1 MLQRIFRIIIKEFI
15 QVWRDKKMR
24 FFLIGPPL
32 VQLLVY
38 GYIINFDFTH
48 VAVGIF
54 DQSHTMESRE
64 LISRFTSNQWFD
76 VKYFIKSQQELLNR
90 IDNNDITMAVWI
102 EWDFAT
108 RMRQEKSGRVSLIL
122 DATDSNTALLV
133 SKYAA
138 TVLADYNNEQLRQ
151 RFANKGL
158 KWQGQLSLPLSI
170 EPRAW
175 FNTNLISRYS
185 MVPGVTAMVV
195 LLISLMLTAL
205 SVVRE
210 KEIGTMEQIL
220 VTPIR
225 PIELM
230 LGKTIPF
237 AVIAMIVGIVV
248 TLVGILWFRV
258 PFRGHA
264 LVLMLGTAAF
274 LLSSIGLGLFI
285 STISSTQQQAMM
297 AANLFLMPAIM
308 LSGLVFPI
316 ANMPLFFQY
325 VTMFNPLTYFIIV
338 ARGVFLVG
346 AGVALLW
353 KSMAAMV
360 LLGVALL
367 TLAVVRFK
375 VHLA

>member
-1 MLQRIFRIIIKEFI
+1 MFRRIFRIIVKEFI

-24 FFLIGPPL
+24 FFLIVPPL
-32 VQLLVY
+32 VQLIVY

-64 LISRFTSNQWFD
+64 LVSRFTSNQWFD
-76 VKYFIKSQQELLNR
+76 VKYFIKSHRELLNL
-90 IDNNDITMAVWI
+90 IDNGQITMAVWI

-108 RMRQEKSGRVSLIL
+108 RMRQGKSGRVSLIL

-133 SKYAA
+133 SKYAG
-138 TVLADYNNEQLRQ
+138 TVLSDYNQVQLQGRLASQ
-151 RFANKGL
+151 GL
-158 KWQGQLSLPLSI
+158 KWEGQLGPPLSI
-170 EPRAW
+170 QPRAW

-195 LLISLMLTAL
+195 LLISLMLTAM

-237 AVIAMIVGIVV
+237 AVIAMLVGIGV

-258 PFRGHA
+258 PFRGDP
-264 LVLMLGTAAF
+264 LVLIVGTGAF

-346 AGVALLW
+346 AGLMLLW
-353 KSMAAMV
+353 KDMAAMV

-367 TLAVVRFK
+367 ALAVIRFK
-375 VHLA
+375 VHIA

>member
-1 MLQRIFRIIIKEFI
+1 MFKRIYRIIIKEFI

-24 FFLIGPPL
+24 FFLIAPPL
-32 VQLLVY
+32 VQLIVY
-38 GYIINFDFTH
+38 GYIINFDFTN

-54 DQSHTMESRE
+54 DESRTMESRE
-64 LISRFTSNQWFD
+64 LINRFTSNQWFD
-76 VKYFIKSQQELLNR
+76 IKYFISNHKELVDR

-102 EWDFAT
+102 QWDFAT
-108 RMRQEKSGRVSLIL
+108 RIRQEKSGRVSVIL

-133 SKYAA
+133 SRYAA
-138 TVLADYNNEQLRQ
+138 TVISDHSQELLRQ
-151 RFANKGL
+151 RFADQGIKTS
-158 KWQGQLSLPLSI
+158 GQLDPPLSI

-175 FNTNLISRYS
+175 FNENLISRYS

-195 LLISLMLTAL
+195 MLISLMLTAL
-205 SVVRE
+205 AVVRE

-225 PIELM
+225 PLELM

-237 AVIAMIVGIVV
+237 AIIAMLVGIGV
-248 TLVGILWFRV
+248 TVVGILWFQV
-258 PFRGHA
+258 PFRGQA
-264 LVLMLGTAAF
+264 LVLMLGAAAF

-325 VTMFNPLTYFIIV
+325 LTMLNPLMYFITV

-346 AGVALLW
+346 AGLVLLW
-353 KSMAAMV
+353 KPMAAMV
-360 LLGVALL
+360 FLGVALL
-367 TLAVVRFK
+367 VLAVVRFK

>member
-1 MLQRIFRIIIKEFI
+1 MFNRIFRIIVKEFI

-24 FFLIGPPL
+24 FFLIAPPL

-38 GYIINFDFTH
+38 GYIINFDFAH
-48 VAVGIF
+48 VTVGIL
-54 DQSHTMESRE
+54 DESRTMESRE
-64 LISRFTSNQWFD
+64 LISRFTSNQWFN
-76 VKYFIKSQQELLNR
+76 VKYYIKTHKELLNR
-90 IDNNDITMAVWI
+90 IDHNDITMAVWI
-102 EWDFAT
+102 QWDFAT
-108 RMRQEKSGRVSLIL
+108 RLRQGKSGRVSVIL

-133 SKYAA
+133 SRYAG
-138 TVLADYNNEQLRQ
+138 TVIADYSQEQLRQ
-151 RFANKGL
+151 RLASKGL
-158 KWQGQLSLPLSI
+158 KWEGQLGPPLSI

-185 MVPGVTAMVV
+185 MIPGVTAMVV

-237 AVIAMIVGIVV
+237 AIIAM
-248 TLVGILWFRV
+248 LVGIGVTVVGVLWFQV
-258 PFRGHA
+258 PFRGDP
-264 LVLMLGTAAF
+264 LVLIVGTSAF

-316 ANMPLFFQY
+316 ANMPMFFQY
-325 VTMFNPLTYFIIV
+325 LTKLNPLTYFILV

-346 AGVALLW
+346 AGLSLLW
-353 KSMAAMV
+353 KDMAAMV
-360 LLGVALL
+360 LLGVSLL
-367 TLAVVRFK
+367 TLAVARFK
-375 VHLA
+375 IHLA

>member
-1 MLQRIFRIIIKEFI
+1 MFRRIYHIIIKEFI

-24 FFLIGPPL
+24 FFLIAPPL

-54 DQSHTMESRE
+54 DESRTMESRE

-76 VKYFIKSQQELLNR
+76 VKYYIKTQDELLSR

-102 EWDFAT
+102 QWDFAT
-108 RMRQEKSGRVSLIL
+108 RMRQGKSGKVSVIL

-133 SKYAA
+133 SKYAG
-138 TVLADYNNEQLRQ
+138 TVIADYTQVQLDRRLASQ
-151 RFANKGL
+151 GVKGA
-158 KWQGQLSLPLSI
+158 GQLGPPLSI

-175 FNTNLISRYS
+175 FNSNLISRHS

-195 LLISLMLTAL
+195 MLISLMLTAL
-205 SVVRE
+205 AVVRE

-225 PIELM
+225 PIELL

-237 AVIAMIVGIVV
+237 ALIAMLVGGGV
-248 TLVGILWFRV
+248 TVVGILWFQI
-258 PFRGHA
+258 PFRGNP
-264 LVLMLGTAAF
+264 LVLMAGTAAF
-274 LLSSIGLGLFI
+274 LLSSIGLGLLI
-285 STISSTQQQAMM
+285 STVSSTQQQAMM

-316 ANMPLFFQY
+316 ANMPTFFQY
-325 VTMFNPLTYFIIV
+325 LTMFNPLTYLIIV

-346 AGVALLW
+346 AGLALLW
-353 KSMAAMV
+353 KDMAAMV
-360 LLGVALL
+360 LLGVCLL
-367 TLAVVRFK
+367 ALAVARFK
-375 VHLA
+375 VHIA

>member
-1 MLQRIFRIIIKEFI
+1 MFNRIFRIIVKEFI

-24 FFLIGPPL
+24 FFLIAPPL

-38 GYIINFDFTH
+38 GYIINFDFSH
-48 VAVGIF
+48 VAVGIL
-54 DQSHTMESRE
+54 DESRTMESRE
-64 LISRFTSNQWFD
+64 LISRFTSNQWFH
-76 VKYFIKSQQELLNR
+76 VKYYINTQKELLDR
-90 IDNNDITMAVWI
+90 IDRNDITMAVWI
-102 EWDFAT
+102 QWDFAT
-108 RMRQEKSGRVSLIL
+108 RLRQGKSGRVSVIL

-133 SKYAA
+133 SRYAA
-138 TVLADYNNEQLRQ
+138 TVISDYSQEQLRQ
-151 RFANKGL
+151 RLASKGL
-158 KWQGQLSLPLSI
+158 KWEGQLGPPLSL

-185 MVPGVTAMVV
+185 MIPGVTAMVV

-237 AVIAMIVGIVV
+237 AIIAMLVGIGV
-248 TLVGILWFRV
+248 TLVGIVWFQV
-258 PFRGHA
+258 PFRGNP
-264 LVLMLGTAAF
+264 LVLMVGTAAF
-274 LLSSIGLGLFI
+274 LLSSIGLGLLI

-325 VTMFNPLTYFIIV
+325 LTMLNPLMYLIIV

-346 AGVALLW
+346 AGLALLW
-353 KSMAAMV
+353 KSMAAMI
-360 LLGVALL
+360 LLGIALL
-367 TLAVVRFK
+367 TLAVFRFK

>member
-1 MLQRIFRIIIKEFI
+1 MFRRIYHIIVKEFI

-24 FFLIGPPL
+24 FFLIAPPL

-54 DQSHTMESRE
+54 DESRTMESRE
-64 LISRFTSNQWFD
+64 LIDRFTSNQWFN
-76 VKYFIKSQQELLNR
+76 VKYDIKTQKELLSR
-90 IDNNDITMAVWI
+90 IDHNDITMAVWI
-102 EWDFAT
+102 QWDFAT
-108 RMRQEKSGRVSLIL
+108 RMRQGKSGKVQVIL

-133 SKYAA
+133 SKYAG
-138 TVLADYNNEQLRQ
+138 TVIADYTQEQLQQ
-151 RFANKGL
+151 RLDKQGL
-158 KWQGQLSLPLSI
+158 KWEGQTGLPLSI

-175 FNTNLISRYS
+175 FNSNLISRHS

-195 LLISLMLTAL
+195 MLISLMLTAL

-225 PIELM
+225 PIELI

-237 AVIAMIVGIVV
+237 AVIAMLVGGVV
-248 TLVGILWFRV
+248 TVVGILWFQI
-258 PFRGHA
+258 PFRGNP
-264 LVLMLGTAAF
+264 LVLVVGTAAF
-274 LLSSIGLGLFI
+274 LMSSIGLGLFF
-285 STISSTQQQAMM
+285 STVSSTQQQAMM
-297 AANLFLMPAIM
+297 AAQLFLMPAIM

-316 ANMPLFFQY
+316 ANMPVFFQY
-325 VTMFNPLTYFIIV
+325 LTMLNPLMYFIVV

-346 AGVALLW
+346 AGMALLW
-353 KSMAAMV
+353 KEMAAMV
-360 LLGVALL
+360 LLGVFLL
-367 TLAVVRFK
+367 GLAVARFK
-375 VHLA
+375 VHIA

>member
-1 MLQRIFRIIIKEFI
+1 MFRRIFHIIVKEFI

-24 FFLIGPPL
+24 FFLIFPPL

-54 DQSHTMESRE
+54 DESRTMESRD
-64 LISRFTSNQWFD
+64 LINRFTSNQWFD
-76 VKYFIKSQQELLNR
+76 VKYDIKTQKELLSR
-90 IDNNDITMAVWI
+90 IDHNDITMAVWI
-102 EWDFAT
+102 QWDFAT
-108 RMRQEKSGRVSLIL
+108 RMRQGKSGRVSVIL

-133 SKYAA
+133 SRYAG
-138 TVLADYNNEQLRQ
+138 TVIADYTQEQLQQ
-151 RFANKGL
+151 RLASTGQ
-158 KWQGQLSLPLSI
+158 KWQGQMSTPITI

-175 FNTNLISRYS
+175 FNANLISRHS

-195 LLISLMLTAL
+195 LIISLMLTAL

-225 PIELM
+225 PLELM

-237 AVIAMIVGIVV
+237 AIIALAVGIGV
-248 TLVGILWFRV
+248 TIVGILWFHV
-258 PFRGHA
+258 PFRGRGVV
-264 LVLMLGTAAF
+264 LVAGTAAF
-274 LLSSIGLGLFI
+274 LLSSLGLGLLI

-297 AANLFLMPAIM
+297 ASQLFLMPAIM

-316 ANMPLFFQY
+316 ANMPVFFQY
-325 VTMFNPLTYFIIV
+325 LTLLNPLQYFVVVLRAI
-338 ARGVFLVG
+338 FLVG
-346 AGVALLW
+346 AGLELLW
-353 KSMAAMV
+353 REMAAMCF
-360 LLGVALL
+360 LGVVML

>member
-1 MLQRIFRIIIKEFI
+1 MFGRIYHIIVKEFI

-24 FFLIGPPL
+24 FFLIAPPL

-54 DQSHTMESRE
+54 DESRTMESRE
-64 LISRFTSNQWFD
+64 LINRFTSNQWFN
-76 VKYFIKSQQELLNR
+76 VKYDIKTQKELLSR
-90 IDNNDITMAVWI
+90 IDHNDITMAVWI
-102 EWDFAT
+102 QWDFAT
-108 RMRQEKSGRVSLIL
+108 RMRQGKSGKVSVIL

-133 SKYAA
+133 SRYAG
-138 TVLADYNNEQLRQ
+138 TVIADYTQEQLQQ
-151 RFANKGL
+151 RLDEQGVKWEGQIGL
-158 KWQGQLSLPLSI
+158 PVSI

-175 FNTNLISRYS
+175 FNSNLISRYS

-195 LLISLMLTAL
+195 MLISLMLTAL

-225 PIELM
+225 PIELI

-237 AVIAMIVGIVV
+237 AVIAMLVGGVV
-248 TLVGILWFRV
+248 TVVGILWFQI
-258 PFRGHA
+258 PFRGHP
-264 LVLMLGTAAF
+264 LVLVVGTAAF
-274 LLSSIGLGLFI
+274 LLSSIGLGLFF
-285 STISSTQQQAMM
+285 STVSSTQQQAMM
-297 AANLFLMPAIM
+297 ASQLFLMPAIM

-325 VTMFNPLTYFIIV
+325 LTLLNPLAYFIVV
-338 ARGVFLVG
+338 ARAVFLVG
-346 AGVALLW
+346 AGLALLW
-353 KSMAAMV
+353 KEMAAMV
-360 LLGVALL
+360 LLGVFLL
-367 TLAVVRFK
+367 ALAVARFK
-375 VHLA
+375 VHIA

>member
-1 MLQRIFRIIIKEFI
+1 MFRRIVHIIVKEFI

-24 FFLIGPPL
+24 FFLIVPPL

-38 GYIINFDFTH
+38 GYIINFDVNH
-48 VAVGIF
+48 VATGIL
-54 DQSHTMESRE
+54 DESRTMESRE
-64 LISRFTSNQWFD
+64 LIRRFTSNQWFH
-76 VKYFIKSQQELLNR
+76 VKHHIKSQKELLNR
-90 IDNNDITMAVWI
+90 IDHGDITMAVWI
-102 EWDFAT
+102 QWDFAT
-108 RMRQEKSGRVSLIL
+108 RLRQGKSGKIQVIL

-133 SKYAA
+133 SRYAG
-138 TVLADYNNEQLRQ
+138 TVLTDYAQEQLKQ
-151 RFANKGL
+151 RFARQGA
-158 KWQGQLSLPLSI
+158 KWQGEISTPLSI

-175 FNTNLISRYS
+175 FNANLISRYS
-185 MVPGVTAMVV
+185 MIPGVTAMVV

-225 PIELM
+225 PFELM

-237 AVIAMIVGIVV
+237 AIIALLVGVGV
-248 TLVGILWFRV
+248 TVVGILWFQV
-258 PFRGHA
+258 PFRGNP
-264 LVLMLGTAAF
+264 LVLVVGTVAF

-316 ANMPLFFQY
+316 ANMPVFFQY
-325 VTMFNPLTYFIIV
+325 LTLLNPLMYFILV

-346 AGVALLW
+346 AGLALLW
-353 KSMAAMV
+353 TEMAAMV
-360 LLGVALL
+360 LLGVCLL
-367 TLAVVRFK
+367 SLAVARFK
-375 VHLA
+375 VHIA

>member
-1 MLQRIFRIIIKEFI
+1 MFRRIRHIIVKEFI

-24 FFLIGPPL
+24 FFLIVPPL

-38 GYIINFDFTH
+38 GYIINFDFSH
-48 VAVGIF
+48 VSVGIF
-54 DQSHTMESRE
+54 DQSRTMESRE

-76 VKYFIKSQQELLNR
+76 VKYYIKTQKELLDH
-90 IDNNDITMAVWI
+90 IDHNDITMALWI
-102 EWDFAT
+102 QWDFAT
-108 RMRQEKSGRVSLIL
+108 RLRQGKSGKVSVIL

-133 SKYAA
+133 SRYAG
-138 TVLADYNNEQLRQ
+138 TVIADYSQEQLQQ
-151 RFANKGL
+151 RLASKGL
-158 KWQGQLSLPLSI
+158 KFEGQLGPPLSL

-237 AVIAMIVGIVV
+237 AIIAMLVGLGV
-248 TLVGILWFRV
+248 TLVGVSWFHV
-258 PFRGHA
+258 PFRGHL
-264 LVLMLGTAAF
+264 LVLIVGTAAF

-316 ANMPLFFQY
+316 ANMPVFFQY
-325 VTMFNPLTYFIIV
+325 LTMLNPLTYFIIV

-346 AGVALLW
+346 AGLALLW

-360 LLGVALL
+360 FLGVCLL
-367 TLAVVRFK
+367 TLAVARFK

>member
-1 MLQRIFRIIIKEFI
+1 MFRRIYHIIVKEFI

-54 DQSHTMESRE
+54 DESRTMESRE
-64 LISRFTSNQWFD
+64 LIDRFTSNQWFD
-76 VKYFIKSQQELLNR
+76 VKYYIKNQKELLAH
-90 IDNNDITMAVWI
+90 IDNKDITMAVWI
-102 EWDFAT
+102 QWDFAT
-108 RMRQEKSGRVSLIL
+108 RMRQGKSGKVSVIL

-133 SKYAA
+133 SRYAA
-138 TVLADYNNEQLRQ
+138 TVIADYTLEQLQGRLARQ
-151 RFANKGL
+151 GSV
-158 KWQGQLSLPLSI
+158 WQGAISTPLSI

-175 FNTNLISRYS
+175 FNSNLISRHS

-195 LLISLMLTAL
+195 MLISLMLTAL

-225 PIELM
+225 PLELL

-237 AVIAMIVGIVV
+237 AMIAMVVGIGV
-248 TLVGILWFRV
+248 TVVGILWFQV
-258 PFRGHA
+258 PFRGHP
-264 LVLMLGTAAF
+264 LVLMAGTAAF
-274 LLSSIGLGLFI
+274 LLSSIGLGLFF
-285 STISSTQQQAMM
+285 STVSSTQQQAMM
-297 AANLFLMPAIM
+297 ASQLFLMPAIM

-316 ANMPLFFQY
+316 ANMPVFFQY
-325 VTMFNPLTYFIIV
+325 LTKLNPLAYFIIV

-346 AGVALLW
+346 AGLTLLW
-353 KSMAAMV
+353 QEIAAMI
-360 LLGVALL
+360 LLGLGLL
-367 TLAVVRFK
+367 ALAVARFK
-375 VHLA
+375 VHIA

>member
-1 MLQRIFRIIIKEFI
+1 MFRRIYHIIVKEFI

-54 DQSHTMESRE
+54 DESRTMESRE
-64 LISRFTSNQWFD
+64 LIDRFTSNQWFN
-76 VKYFIKSQQELLNR
+76 VKYDIKTQKELLSR

-102 EWDFAT
+102 QWDFAT
-108 RMRQEKSGRVSLIL
+108 RMRQGKSGKVSVIL

-133 SKYAA
+133 SKYAG
-138 TVLADYNNEQLRQ
+138 TVIADYTQLQLNRRLASQ
-151 RFANKGL
+151 GI
-158 KWQGQLSLPLSI
+158 KWEGQIGQPLSI

-175 FNTNLISRYS
+175 FNSNLISRHS

-195 LLISLMLTAL
+195 MLISLMLTAL
-205 SVVRE
+205 AVVRE

-225 PIELM
+225 PIELI

-237 AVIAMIVGIVV
+237 AIIAMVVGGGV
-248 TLVGILWFRV
+248 TVVGILWFQI
-258 PFRGHA
+258 PFRGDP
-264 LVLMLGTAAF
+264 LVLMVGTAAF
-274 LLSSIGLGLFI
+274 LLSSLGLGLFF
-285 STISSTQQQAMM
+285 STVSSTQQQAMM
-297 AANLFLMPAIM
+297 ASQLFLMPAIM

-325 VTMFNPLTYFIIV
+325 LTLLNPLAYFVVV

-346 AGVALLW
+346 AGIALLW
-353 KSMAAMV
+353 KEMAAMT
-360 LLGVALL
+360 LLGLCLL
-367 TLAVVRFK
+367 GLAVARFK
-375 VHLA
+375 VHIA

>member
-1 MLQRIFRIIIKEFI
+1 MFRRIYHIIVKEFI

-24 FFLIGPPL
+24 FFLIAPPL

-54 DQSHTMESRE
+54 DESRTMESRE
-64 LISRFTSNQWFD
+64 LINRFTSNQWFD
-76 VKYFIKSQQELLNR
+76 VKYYIKTQKELLSR

-108 RMRQEKSGRVSLIL
+108 RLRQGKSGRVQVIL

-133 SKYAA
+133 SRYAG
-138 TVLADYNNEQLRQ
+138 TVIADYTQEQLQQ
-151 RFANKGL
+151 RLASQGA
-158 KWQGQLSLPLSI
+158 KWVGKISTPLSI

-175 FNTNLISRYS
+175 FNSNLISRHS

-195 LLISLMLTAL
+195 MLISLMLTAL

-225 PIELM
+225 PLELL

-237 AVIAMIVGIVV
+237 AVIAMLVGSVV
-248 TLVGILWFRV
+248 TVVGILWFQI
-258 PFRGHA
+258 PFRGHP
-264 LVLMLGTAAF
+264 LVLVAGTAAF
-274 LLSSIGLGLFI
+274 LLSSIGLGLFF
-285 STISSTQQQAMM
+285 STVSSTQQQAMM
-297 AANLFLMPAIM
+297 AAQLFLMPAIM

-316 ANMPLFFQY
+316 ANMPMFFQY
-325 VTMFNPLTYFIIV
+325 LTMLNPLAYFIIV

-346 AGVALLW
+346 AGFYLLW
-353 KSMAAMV
+353 TEMLAMTV
-360 LLGVALL
+360 LGVCLL
-367 TLAVVRFK
+367 ALAVVRFK
-375 VHLA
+375 VHLE

>member
-1 MLQRIFRIIIKEFI
+1 MFRRIFRIIVKEFI

-32 VQLLVY
+32 VQLIVY

-48 VAVGIF
+48 VAVGIL

-64 LISRFTSNQWFD
+64 LVNRFTSNQWFD
-76 VKYFIKSQQELLNR
+76 VKYSIKSQRELLNL
-90 IDNNDITMAVWI
+90 IDNSEITMAVWI

-108 RMRQEKSGRVSLIL
+108 RMRQGKSGRVSVIL

-133 SKYAA
+133 SKYAG
-138 TVLADYNNEQLRQ
+138 TVISDYNQVRLQ
-151 RFANKGL
+151 RRLASQGL
-158 KWQGQLSLPLSI
+158 TWEGQLGPPLSI
-170 EPRAW
+170 QPRAW

-195 LLISLMLTAL
+195 LLISLMLTAM

-230 LGKTIPF
+230 AGKTIPF
-237 AVIAMIVGIVV
+237 AVIAMLVGLGV

-258 PFRGHA
+258 PFRGNP
-264 LVLMLGTAAF
+264 LVLMVGTAAF

-325 VTMFNPLTYFIIV
+325 LTMFNPLTYFIIV

-346 AGVALLW
+346 AGMVLLW
-353 KSMAAMV
+353 KDMAAMV

-367 TLAVVRFK
+367 ALAVIRFK
-375 VHLA
+375 VHIA

>member
-1 MLQRIFRIIIKEFI
+1 MFRRIARIIIKEFI

-24 FFLIGPPL
+24 FFLIAPPL

-54 DQSHTMESRE
+54 DESRTMESRE

-76 VKYFIKSQQELLNR
+76 VKYFINSKQELLRR

-102 EWDFAT
+102 QWDFAT
-108 RMRQEKSGRVSLIL
+108 RLRQGKSGRVSVIL

-133 SKYAA
+133 SRYAG
-138 TVLADYNNEQLRQ
+138 TVIADYNQEQLRQ
-151 RFANKGL
+151 RLANKGL
-158 KWQGQLSLPLSI
+158 KWEGQLGPPLSI

-175 FNTNLISRYS
+175 FNSNLISRYS
-185 MVPGVTAMVV
+185 MVPGVTAMVI

-225 PIELM
+225 PLELM

-237 AVIAMIVGIVV
+237 AVIAMLVGIGV
-248 TLVGILWFRV
+248 TLVGVLWFRI
-258 PFRGHA
+258 PFRGQP
-264 LVLMLGTAAF
+264 LVLMVGAAAF
-274 LLSSIGLGLFI
+274 LLSSVGLGLFI

-316 ANMPLFFQY
+316 ANMPPIFQY
-325 VTMFNPLTYFIIV
+325 LTKLNPLMYFIIV

-346 AGVALLW
+346 AGLALLW

-360 LLGVALL
+360 ALGIALL
-367 TLAVVRFK
+367 ALAVFRFK

>member
-1 MLQRIFRIIIKEFI
+1 MFKRIFRIIVKEFI

-24 FFLIGPPL
+24 FFLIAPPL
-32 VQLLVY
+32 VQLIVY
-38 GYIINFDFTH
+38 GYIINFDFTR

-54 DQSHTMESRE
+54 DQSYTMESRE

-76 VKYFIKSQQELLNR
+76 VKYYITSQKELLNR
-90 IDNNDITMAVWI
+90 IDNNDITMAIWI
-102 EWDFAT
+102 QWDFAT
-108 RMRQEKSGRVSLIL
+108 RLRQGKSGSVSVIL
-122 DATDSNTALLV
+122 DSTDSNTALLV
-133 SKYAA
+133 SRYAN
-138 TVLADYNNEQLRQ
+138 TVIADYNQELLTR
-151 RFANKGL
+151 RLANQGL
-158 KWQGQLSLPLSI
+158 KWEGQLGPPLAI

-237 AVIAMIVGIVV
+237 AIIAM
-248 TLVGILWFRV
+248 LVGIGVTIVGVLWFQV

-274 LLSSIGLGLFI
+274 LLSSIGLGLLI
-285 STISSTQQQAMM
+285 STVSSTQQQAMM

-316 ANMPLFFQY
+316 ANMPTIFQY
-325 VTMFNPLTYFIIV
+325 LTMLNPLTYFIIV

-353 KSMAAMV
+353 KPMAAMV

-367 TLAVVRFK
+367 ILAVFRFK
-375 VHLA
+375 IHLA

>member
-1 MLQRIFRIIIKEFI
+1 MFNRIFRIIVKEFI

-24 FFLIGPPL
+24 FFLIAPPL
-32 VQLLVY
+32 VQLIVY
-38 GYIINFDFTH
+38 GYIINFDFTR

-54 DQSHTMESRE
+54 DESRTMESRE
-64 LISRFTSNQWFD
+64 LINRFTSNRWFK
-76 VKYFIKSQQELLNR
+76 VNYYIKSHKELLNL
-90 IDNNDITMAVWI
+90 IDDSDITMAVWI
-102 EWDFAT
+102 QWDFAT
-108 RMRQEKSGRVSLIL
+108 RMRQGKSGQVSIIL

-133 SKYAA
+133 SRYAG
-138 TVLADYNNEQLRQ
+138 TVIADYTQEQLRQ
-151 RFANKGL
+151 RLARQGL
-158 KWQGQLSLPLSI
+158 QWEGQLGPPLSI

-175 FNTNLISRYS
+175 FNANLISRYS
-185 MVPGVTAMVV
+185 MIPGVTAMVV

-225 PIELM
+225 PLELM

-237 AVIAMIVGIVV
+237 AVIAMLVGMGV
-248 TLVGILWFRV
+248 TLVGILWFQV

-264 LVLMLGTAAF
+264 LVLMVGTAAF

-325 VTMFNPLTYFIIV
+325 VTMLNPLTYFIIV

-346 AGVALLW
+346 AGIALLW

-360 LLGVALL
+360 LLGIALL
-367 TLAVVRFK
+367 ALAVVRFK

>member
-1 MLQRIFRIIIKEFI
+1 MFRRIYQIIIKEFI

-24 FFLIGPPL
+24 FFLIAPPL

-54 DQSHTMESRE
+54 DESRTMESRE
-64 LISRFTSNQWFD
+64 LINRFTSNQWFN
-76 VKYFIKSQQELLNR
+76 VKYDIKTQKELLRR
-90 IDNNDITMAVWI
+90 IDKNDITMAVWI
-102 EWDFAT
+102 QWDFAT
-108 RMRQEKSGRVSLIL
+108 RMRQGKSGKVSVIL

-133 SKYAA
+133 SRYAG
-138 TVLADYNNEQLRQ
+138 TVIADYTQEQLQQRLDRQ
-151 RFANKGL
+151 GI
-158 KWQGQLSLPLSI
+158 KWEGQIGLPLSI

-175 FNTNLISRYS
+175 FNSNLISRHS

-195 LLISLMLTAL
+195 MLISLMLTAL

-225 PIELM
+225 PIELI

-237 AVIAMIVGIVV
+237 AIIAMLVGGVV
-248 TLVGILWFRV
+248 TVVGILWFQI
-258 PFRGHA
+258 PFRGSP
-264 LVLMLGTAAF
+264 LVLMVGTAAF
-274 LLSSIGLGLFI
+274 LMSSIGLGLFF
-285 STISSTQQQAMM
+285 STVSSTQQQAMM
-297 AANLFLMPAIM
+297 AAQLFLMPAIM

-316 ANMPLFFQY
+316 ANMPVFFQY
-325 VTMFNPLTYFIIV
+325 LTKLNPLAYFIIV

-346 AGVALLW
+346 AGLALLW
-353 KSMAAMV
+353 KEMAAMV
-360 LLGVALL
+360 LLGLCLL
-367 TLAVVRFK
+367 ALAVARFK
-375 VHLA
+375 VHIA

>member
-1 MLQRIFRIIIKEFI
+1 MFRRIRHIIVKEFI

-24 FFLIGPPL
+24 FFLIAPPL

-54 DQSHTMESRE
+54 DQSRTMESRE
-64 LISRFTSNQWFD
+64 LISRFTSNQWFH
-76 VKYFIKSQQELLNR
+76 VKYYIESHKELLSR

-102 EWDFAT
+102 QYDFAT
-108 RMRQEKSGRVSLIL
+108 RMRQGKSGRVSVIL

-133 SKYAA
+133 SRYAG
-138 TVLADYNNEQLRQ
+138 TVIADYSQEQLQQ
-151 RFANKGL
+151 RLARKGL
-158 KWQGQLSLPLSI
+158 LSEGQLGPPLSL

-185 MVPGVTAMVV
+185 MIPGVTAMVV

-225 PIELM
+225 PLELM

-237 AVIAMIVGIVV
+237 AIIAMLVGSGV
-248 TLVGILWFRV
+248 TLVGILWFQV
-258 PFRGHA
+258 PFRGDP
-264 LVLMLGTAAF
+264 LVLIVGTAAF

-316 ANMPLFFQY
+316 ANMPIFFQY
-325 VTMFNPLTYFIIV
+325 LTMVNPLTYLIIV

-346 AGVALLW
+346 AGLDLLW
-353 KSMAAMV
+353 KEMAAMT
-360 LLGVALL
+360 LLGLALI
-367 TLAVVRFK
+367 TLAVARFK

>member
-1 MLQRIFRIIIKEFI
+1 MFRRIYHIIVKEFI

-24 FFLIGPPL
+24 FFLIAPPL

-54 DQSHTMESRE
+54 DESRTMESRE
-64 LISRFTSNQWFD
+64 LINRFTSNQWFN
-76 VKYFIKSQQELLNR
+76 VKYDIKTQKELLSR
-90 IDNNDITMAVWI
+90 IDHNDITMAVWI
-102 EWDFAT
+102 QWDFAT
-108 RMRQEKSGRVSLIL
+108 RMRQGKSGKVSVIL

-133 SKYAA
+133 SRYAG
-138 TVLADYNNEQLRQ
+138 TVIADYTQLQLQQ
-151 RFANKGL
+151 RLAKQGV
-158 KWQGQLSLPLSI
+158 KWEGQTGLPLSI

-175 FNTNLISRYS
+175 FNSNLISRYS

-195 LLISLMLTAL
+195 MLISLMLTAL

-225 PIELM
+225 PIELI

-237 AVIAMIVGIVV
+237 AVIAMLVGGVV
-248 TLVGILWFRV
+248 TVVGILWFQI
-258 PFRGHA
+258 PFRGHP
-264 LVLMLGTAAF
+264 LVLVVGTAAF
-274 LLSSIGLGLFI
+274 LLSSIGLGLFF
-285 STISSTQQQAMM
+285 STVSSTQQQAMM
-297 AANLFLMPAIM
+297 ASQLFLMPAIM

-325 VTMFNPLTYFIIV
+325 LTLLNPLAYFIVV
-338 ARGVFLVG
+338 ARAVFLVG
-346 AGVALLW
+346 AGLALLW
-353 KSMAAMV
+353 KEMAAMV
-360 LLGVALL
+360 LLGLFLL
-367 TLAVVRFK
+367 ALAVARFK
-375 VHLA
+375 VHIA

>member
-1 MLQRIFRIIIKEFI
+1 MFRRIYYIIVKEFI

-24 FFLIGPPL
+24 FFLIVPPL

-54 DQSHTMESRE
+54 DESRTMESRE
-64 LISRFTSNQWFD
+64 LISRFTSNQWFA
-76 VKYFIKSQQELLNR
+76 VKYYIKTKDELLSR
-90 IDNNDITMAVWI
+90 IDNCDITMAVWI
-102 EWDFAT
+102 QWDFAT
-108 RMRQEKSGRVSLIL
+108 RMRQGKSGKVQVIL

-133 SKYAA
+133 SRYAG
-138 TVLADYNNEQLRQ
+138 TVIADYTQVQLQQ
-151 RFANKGL
+151 RLDKQGV
-158 KWQGQLSLPLSI
+158 KWEGQIGLPLSI

-175 FNTNLISRYS
+175 FNSNLISRHS
-185 MVPGVTAMVV
+185 MIPGVTAMVV
-195 LLISLMLTAL
+195 LLISLMLTAM

-237 AVIAMIVGIVV
+237 AIIAMLVGIVV
-248 TLVGILWFRV
+248 TVVGILWFQV
-258 PFRGHA
+258 PFRGQP
-264 LVLMLGTAAF
+264 LVMIVGTAAF

-316 ANMPLFFQY
+316 ANMPRFFQY
-325 VTMFNPLTYFIIV
+325 LTMVNPLTYFILV

-346 AGVALLW
+346 AGLTLLW
-353 KSMAAMV
+353 KEMAAMV
-360 LLGVALL
+360 LLGLCLL
-367 TLAVVRFK
+367 ALAVARFK
-375 VHLA
+375 VHIA

>member
-1 MLQRIFRIIIKEFI
+1 MFRRIVHIIVKEFI

-48 VAVGIF
+48 VSVGIF
-54 DQSHTMESRE
+54 DESHTMESRE
-64 LISRFTSNQWFD
+64 LISRFTSNQWFN
-76 VKYFIKSQQELLNR
+76 VKYFIKSQKELLSH
-90 IDNNDITMAVWI
+90 IDHNDITMAVWI
-102 EWDFAT
+102 QWDFAT
-108 RMRQEKSGRVSLIL
+108 RMRQGKSGKVQVIL

-133 SKYAA
+133 SRYAG
-138 TVLADYNNEQLRQ
+138 TVIADYTQERLRRRLASQ
-151 RFANKGL
+151 GL
-158 KWQGQLSLPLSI
+158 KWEGQLGPPLSI

-175 FNTNLISRYS
+175 FNANLISRYS
-185 MVPGVTAMVV
+185 MIPGVTAMVV

-225 PIELM
+225 PLELM

-237 AVIAMIVGIVV
+237 AIIAMLVGIVV
-248 TLVGILWFRV
+248 TLVGILWFQV
-258 PFRGHA
+258 PFRGQPVVL
-264 LVLMLGTAAF
+264 LVGTGAF

-297 AANLFLMPAIM
+297 AANMFLMPAIM

-316 ANMPLFFQY
+316 ANMPMFFQY
-325 VTMFNPLTYFIIV
+325 LTMLNPLTYFILV

-346 AGVALLW
+346 AGLALLW
-353 KSMAAMV
+353 KEMAAMV
-360 LLGVALL
+360 LLGIGLL

-375 VHLA
+375 VHIA